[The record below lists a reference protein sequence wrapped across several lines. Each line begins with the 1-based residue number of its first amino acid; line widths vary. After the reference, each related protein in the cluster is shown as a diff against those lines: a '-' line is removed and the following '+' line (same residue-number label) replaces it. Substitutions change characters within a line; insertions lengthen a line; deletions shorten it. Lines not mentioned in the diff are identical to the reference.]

1 MPVHQSRSSSGVQ
14 RQELLQSPAQERRPD
29 GDLRLR
35 ADAGALAL
43 LEAVNGWAWAPGKRY
58 ERSGLALSD
67 PPAAVLQAAAGGA
80 AAEGCGTAGRL

>member
-1 MPVHQSRSSSGVQ
+1 MQ

-43 LEAVNGWAWAPGKRY
+43 LEPVNGWAWAPGERY
-58 ERSGLALSD
+58 ERSGLAYPIHQRLFCRRQQEG
-67 PPAAVLQAAAGGA
+67 LQQRGVELRAGF
-80 AAEGCGTAGRL
+80 ELE